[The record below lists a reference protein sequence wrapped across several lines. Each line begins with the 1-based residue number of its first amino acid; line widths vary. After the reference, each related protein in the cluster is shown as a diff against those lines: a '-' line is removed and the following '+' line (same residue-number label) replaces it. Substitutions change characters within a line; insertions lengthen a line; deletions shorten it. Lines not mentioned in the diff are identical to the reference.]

1 MRDGDAMACEQ
12 PPRGVREPRRS
23 PAICDDGRC
32 YPHGDDPRGP
42 AERGHCQGDAGGGAA
57 RAQGEDDGVRGLG
70 RLGGELESGEHMSRH
85 RSRVRAT
92 AGDPAPRPERRGTPP
107 GAQHGEGEGGR
118 APRAYDERRPA
129 GARRRDG
136 AARDGVGLPE
146 LGEYGLVAEC
156 RRVDRGAK
164 AVRGARPARRDEDRS
179 PRHAGQQELEPPYL
193 VPAARCRRPVF
204 ALHVEGGHAQGA
216 REGRRRLERRWPR
229 AQATRHQRRTYLFTQ
244 QRRIR
249 HLNPDPEDADAGCH
263 GLHPPRRARRPQV
276 RGRPARWPAPFPTTG
291 RRLLQDAG
299 QGAGGD
305 RRGPG
310 RAQQARVSYIDTPAA
325 LADAVATLRREPLV
339 AADTEAASFHRYH
352 DRIFLVQLASPSL
365 TAIIDP
371 LAIADLSPVRGLLD
385 HPKAEKIF
393 HDADYDLRI
402 LDRDY
407 GFRAHRLFDTRI
419 AAQLAGE
426 PAVGRRGLPDKY
438 VGVKLAKEH
447 QKADWSRRPL
457 PPAMLG
463 YAAADTQH
471 LPALREALR
480 SHLAALQRLAWAEEE
495 FTRLEDLRWTATPD
509 GGGPDAFLRVKG
521 AKALPPRQL
530 AALRELYRWREG
542 VAAEQDRAT
551 FRIIGNDA
559 LLAVARAL
567 PQSAAEL
574 ARVGQ
579 LPGALAGRHGPALLD
594 AVRRALALGEADLP
608 RVERTPRP
616 PRDTSVEARV
626 ERRSAARTRAAPELG
641 LEPGVLCGR
650 STLEAVARAL
660 PLPND
665 RAGLARIG
673 ELRRW
678 QIDALGDALLA
689 AFG

>member
-1 MRDGDAMACEQ
+1 MSQG
-12 PPRGVREPRRS
+12 RG
-23 PAICDDGRC
+23 
-32 YPHGDDPRGP
+32 
-42 AERGHCQGDAGGGAA
+42 
-57 RAQGEDDGVRGLG
+57 
-70 RLGGELESGEHMSRH
+70 
-85 RSRVRAT
+85 
-92 AGDPAPRPERRGTPP
+92 
-107 GAQHGEGEGGR
+107 
-118 APRAYDERRPA
+118 
-129 GARRRDG
+129 
-136 AARDGVGLPE
+136 
-146 LGEYGLVAEC
+146 
-156 RRVDRGAK
+156 VDRGAET
-164 AVRGARPARRDEDRS
+164 VRRARATRRDEDRS
-179 PRHAGQQELEPPYL
+179 GRDAGQQELEPAHL
-193 VPAARCRRPVF
+193 IAAARRRRPVF
-204 ALHVEGGHAQGA
+204 ALEAEGGHAQRT
-216 REGRRRLERRWPR
+216 REGRRGLERRGPLAQATRLERR
-229 AQATRHQRRTYLFTQ
+229 AYLFAQ
-244 QRRIR
+244 QRRIS

-263 GLHPPRRARRPQV
+263 GLHPPRRAHRPQV
-276 RGRPARWPAPFPTTG
+276 RGRPARWPAPSPSAG
-291 RRLLQDAG
+291 RRILQDAG
-299 QGAGGD
+299 QGAGGN

-310 RAQQARVSYIDTPAA
+310 RAQQARVTYIQTPAA

-352 DRIFLVQLASPSL
+352 DRIFLVQLA
-365 TAIIDP
+365 
-371 LAIADLSPVRGLLD
+371 IADLSPVGGLLD
-385 HPKAEKIF
+385 DPKVEKIF

-426 PAVGRRGLPDKY
+426 PAVGLAALLEKY

-457 PPAMLG
+457 PPAMLA
-463 YAAADTQH
+463 YAAADTEH

-480 SHLAALQRLAWAEEE
+480 ARLAALGRLPWAEEE
-495 FTRLEDLRWTATPD
+495 FTGLEELRWTGPPE
-509 GGGPDAFLRVKG
+509 GGAGADAFLRVKG

-559 LLAVARAL
+559 LFAVARAL

-574 ARVGQ
+574 AAIGHV
-579 LPGALAGRHGPALLD
+579 PATLAARHGPALLD
-594 AVRRALALGEADLP
+594 AVRRAMALDEADLP

-626 ERRSAARTRAAPELG
+626 ERLKAARNRVAQELG

-650 STLEAVARAL
+650 STLEAVARAQ
-660 PLPND
+660 PVPND

-678 QIDALGDALLA
+678 QIEALGDALLA
-689 AFG
+689 ALA